1 MLLDVGGVD
10 YFPRSPRFEVVYHFL
25 DMKNRA
31 RVRLRCVPEDD
42 QRPEVPSLAGMWPSA
57 DPAEREVYDLFG
69 VVFTGHPN
77 LTRILLPSDFE
88 GHPLRKDYPLRG
100 PREKLEARFAAEKN
114 RFTAPKLAGEGW
126 GARWQSWS
134 RRISPGASRSEGLS
148 RRGGRRR
155 PHGDQRRPASPQHP
169 RRAPAH
175 P

>member
-1 MLLDVGGVD
+1 MKPEALAEALTSRFAGGIEPLQTPFDIPQFRVAPSVLVDVAAYLRELGYTMLLDVGGVD

-57 DPAEREVYDLFG
+57 NPAEREVYDLFG

-114 RFTAPKLAGEGW
+114 RFHAPKLAGE
-126 GARWQSWS
+126 R
-134 RRISPGASRSEGLS
+134 
-148 RRGGRRR
+148 
-155 PHGDQRRPASPQHP
+155 
-169 RRAPAH
+169 
-175 P
+175 